1 MCTLTFVLVEPIVRA
16 GDEVLVSLFVMFV
29 YCLCW
34 CLFLVLGWC

>member
-29 YCLCW
+29 IVCVGFC
-34 CLFLVLGWC
+34 F